1 MFIYSPLTSTAAPY
15 NLSSVELSI
24 WLKKNQTLSLPWGK
38 CSDGFILHLEE
49 VKLLMMPM
57 RPFKIWPLHT
67 SPISILIPSPSSC
80 NFDKLCLYIHYDLCP
95 SCSHCVECSAINYS
109 KDWLLLFIQVVDQM
123 FTYKGQFPCTCN
135 VIKLFLPT
143 TVSLYHFNFLHSICN
158 HLIVPWLFIHSVY
171 NLIYLVFLQ
180 WWE

>member
-1 MFIYSPLTSTAAPY
+1 MIKKESDIVTPLRKVLWWFYIALGRSQTPYDAYEALQNMAPAY
-15 NLSSVELSI
+15 LSNLNS
-24 WLKKNQTLSLPWGK
+24 N
-38 CSDGFILHLEE
+38 
-49 VKLLMMPM
+49 
-57 RPFKIWPLHT
+57 
-67 SPISILIPSPSSC
+67 
-80 NFDKLCLYIHYDLCP
+80 IHYDLCP

-143 TVSLYHFNFLHSICN
+143 TVSLYHFNFLHGICN